1 MKKRGYRMGIE
12 RDEVPSR
19 VQGRARRV
27 KGSALAYPG
36 RSPETRLRFSAQR
49 AERAQ
54 NLAKDPPEWVSK
66 GTKSL
71 RGSRAEP
78 AGSRA
83 APLWVWAKPRNPQAS
98 FAEGERAQSLTKDPP
113 EWVSKGTKSLR
124 GCRAEPAGSRA
135 APLRTPGE
143 ARKPTRNFRQRRKSA
158 TNQHNN
164 ASPSAHPPC
173 AFGYGMKITCLGE
186 EIPLLQFHFYAIMHL
201 SYARLL
207 PCLRKELN

>member
-1 MKKRGYRMGIE
+1 MGIE

-36 RSPETRLRFSAQR
+36 
-49 AERAQ
+49 
-54 NLAKDPPEWVSK
+54 
-66 GTKSL
+66 
-71 RGSRAEP
+71 
-78 AGSRA
+78 
-83 APLWVWAKPRNPQAS
+83 
-98 FAEGERAQSLTKDPP
+98 
-113 EWVSKGTKSLR
+113 
-124 GCRAEPAGSRA
+124 
-135 APLRTPGE
+135 E

-164 ASPSAHPPC
+164 ASPSSHPPC
-173 AFGYGMKITCLGE
+173 TFGYGMKITCLGE

-207 PCLRKELN
+207 PCCLRKELN

>member
-1 MKKRGYRMGIE
+1 MNQSPSPDLPVKMGFE

-19 VQGRARRV
+19 VQG
-27 KGSALAYPG
+27 SALVGPG
-36 RSPETRLRFSAQR
+36 KAQKPCMQFFSRRLKR
-49 AERAQ
+49 AHPTPQGA
-54 NLAKDPPEWVSK
+54 
-66 GTKSL
+66 
-71 RGSRAEP
+71 P
-78 AGSRA
+78 A
-83 APLWVWAKPRNPQAS
+83 
-98 FAEGERAQSLTKDPP
+98 
-113 EWVSKGTKSLR
+113 WVSKGTKSLR
-124 GCRAEPAGSRA
+124 GCRAAPCRVKGSA
-135 APLRTPGE
+135 LAYPGV